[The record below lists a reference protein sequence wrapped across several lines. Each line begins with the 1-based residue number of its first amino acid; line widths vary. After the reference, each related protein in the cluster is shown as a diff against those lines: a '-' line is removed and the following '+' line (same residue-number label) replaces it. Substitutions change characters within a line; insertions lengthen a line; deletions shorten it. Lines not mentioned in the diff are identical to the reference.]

1 MYTCTPFFS
10 VLSIDRSS
18 LSARAHAQDRT
29 HPDAAV
35 RRRIRCCSFLNTETL
50 TNTHR
55 WGQRGAGRRS
65 HRSPLL
71 SRVPGGRREH
81 VWNQLPGEEQHPPSD
96 GKTSDRPGQRRW
108 PENLSACVQIPAAN
122 AGREGIKFLV
132 RRQRAEGP
140 LFLLDVT
147 ANPRRRGDDS

>member
-10 VLSIDRSS
+10 VLSTDRRS

-29 HPDAAV
+29 RPDAAV

-50 TNTHR
+50 TNAHR

-71 SRVPGGRREH
+71 SRLPGGRREH

-96 GKTSDRPGQRRW
+96 GKTSDRPGQRRS
-108 PENLSACVQIPAAN
+108 LHLCAN
-122 AGREGIKFLV
+122 PCCQCRQEGIKFLV

-140 LFLLDVT
+140 PVSPGCNSKPT
-147 ANPRRRGDDS
+147 AER